1 MGEEGEEESVFIDG
15 NSERAKKR
23 MHEHVCRM

>member
-1 MGEEGEEESVFIDG
+1 MGEGEEESVFIDG
-15 NSERAKKR
+15 NSERAKER